1 MGKNVKISLALIAA
15 AVVAV
20 VVAATPGGDDE
31 TVDTS
36 TDASSEENRL
46 VRQSSQRLSVAKDG
60 KVTFVEFLDFECEAC
75 GAAYPLIEEIRAKYQ
90 DRVTFVVRNFPLHN
104 SSEAAAS
111 ATIAAADQGKFEE
124 MYSKLFETQA
134 EWGEKEQPQTEV
146 FLGFAEELGLDIDRY
161 KKVIADPATIEQI
174 KRYEADGI
182 ALGVTGTPT
191 FFLNGEKMEIESGDD
206 IVKQIDAALG
216 S

>member
-1 MGKNVKISLALIAA
+1 MGKNLKMSLALIVA

-20 VVAATPGGDDE
+20 VVAAMSGGDDE
-31 TVDTS
+31 SVES
-36 TDASSEENRL
+36 GVEPRSQENRL
-46 VRQSSQRLSVAKDG
+46 VRPNSQRLSVAEDG

-111 ATIAAADQGKFEE
+111 AAIAAADQGKFEA

-134 EWGEKEQPQTEV
+134 DWGEKEVPQSAV
-146 FLGFAEELGLDIDRY
+146 FLGYAEELGLDMDRY
-161 KKVIADPATIEQI
+161 SQVVADPATLEQI
-174 KRYEADGI
+174 KRDKADGV

-191 FFLNGEKMEIESGDD
+191 FFLNGAKMEIESGDD
-206 IVKQIDAALG
+206 IIKQIEAALG

>member
-1 MGKNVKISLALIAA
+1 MSLALIVA

-20 VVAATPGGDDE
+20 VVAAMSGGDDE
-31 TVDTS
+31 SVES
-36 TDASSEENRL
+36 GVEPRSEENRL
-46 VRQSSQRLSVAKDG
+46 VRPNSQRLSVAEDG

-111 ATIAAADQGKFEE
+111 AAIAVADQGKFEA

-134 EWGEKEQPQTEV
+134 EWGEKEVPQSEV
-146 FLGFAEELGLDIDRY
+146 FLGFAEELGLDMDRY
-161 KKVIADPATIEQI
+161 NQVVADPATLEQI
-174 KRYEADGI
+174 KRDKADGV

-191 FFLNGEKMEIESGDD
+191 FFLNGAKMEIESGDD
-206 IVKQIDAALG
+206 IIKQIEAALG